1 MITCYPKLTVSNNS
15 KTPIVPLGTN
25 KASIAFISKEI
36 FSFVIETFGKSC
48 TSIITPI
55 QIRNMLG
62 IQYHISH
69 YCYVCINYITLG
81 SFGYAAIAV
90 PTPRFT
96 HRCWRHKRATPAE
109 NRMLATDGIQI
120 RMNLP
125 KSQSLSEWS
134 AMAMYG
140 YIVAES
146 LLRAPESVLCS
157 GLQFG
162 ATSKV

>member
-36 FSFVIETFGKSC
+36 FSFVIETFGKNF

-69 YCYVCINYITLG
+69 YCYVCINYITRG
-81 SFGYAAIAV
+81 SFGYATIAV
-90 PTPRFT
+90 PTPRFA
-96 HRCWRHKRATPAE
+96 HRCWRHGEQLLQKIECWPQTVF
-109 NRMLATDGIQI
+109 
-120 RMNLP
+120 
-125 KSQSLSEWS
+125 K
-134 AMAMYG
+134 
-140 YIVAES
+140 YI
-146 LLRAPESVLCS
+146 
-157 GLQFG
+157 
-162 ATSKV
+162 